1 MIAPTSPQEVLRK
14 LVAIPSV
21 SSQSNRPVV
30 EWIQRFFAPLGWQQ
44 RLFRY
49 VDADGVEKLNLIV
62 SPQELNEGEVE
73 AELAIVC
80 HTDTVPFSPEW
91 EGATELREEEGMLHG
106 CGACDV
112 KGFLACM
119 LAAVSGMEATRWKQ
133 RLCLVFTADEE
144 VGCRG
149 ARFLLEQ
156 RALRA
161 RYAIVGEPTSLV
173 PARAGKGYCLAKVQ
187 VKGEAAHSAFPE
199 AGRSAIFAAA
209 RLLGEI
215 EMLSEEMKKIRNEAF
230 SPPWTTLNVGEIQ
243 GGTAKNIVPAA
254 CSFLLEWR
262 PIPGQQPEL
271 VLDRLKAIVER
282 LSASGDN
289 DTEIEVLRLEQGFE
303 TDAESVII
311 SAMQKSVET
320 PVQTIAFGTEAPW
333 LERMG
338 AEAVVI
344 GPGSMLTAHSPRE
357 CVPSAE
363 LDDCVQM
370 LRMAI
375 EGICD

>member
-1 MIAPTSPQEVLRK
+1 MSPQEWLRE

-21 SSQSNRPVV
+21 SSLSNRPMV
-30 EWIQRFFAPLGWQQ
+30 ERLQRFFQEMRWQQ
-44 RLFRY
+44 RVFRY
-49 VDADGVEKLNLIV
+49 QDASGVEKLNLIV
-62 SPQELNEGEVE
+62 SPYEMGEGQVE

-80 HTDTVPFSPEW
+80 HTDTVPFGAEW
-91 EGATELREEEGMLHG
+91 KDATELREREGMLHG

-119 LAAVSGMEATRWKQ
+119 LAAVCGIDCTALRR

-156 RALRA
+156 DALRA

-173 PARAGKGYCLAKVQ
+173 PAHAGKGYCLAKVR
-187 VKGEAAHSAFPE
+187 VKGVAAHSAYPE
-199 AGRSAIFAAA
+199 AGRSAIFATG

-215 EMLSEEMKKIRNEAF
+215 EQLAREMMELRDQAF
-230 SPPWTTLNVGEIQ
+230 SPPWTTLNVGEMH
-243 GGTAKNIVPAA
+243 GGTAKNVIPAE
-254 CSFLLEWR
+254 CWLLLEWR
-262 PIPGQQPEL
+262 PIPGQRPEL
-271 VLDRLKAIVER
+271 VVER
-282 LSASGDN
+282 LREMVERVGSAAGDGIEI
-289 DTEIEVLRLEQGFE
+289 EIEVLRMERGFE
-303 TDAESVII
+303 T
-311 SAMQKSVET
+311 SVESAVVRAVRGDADA

-333 LERMG
+333 MAKMG
-338 AEAVVI
+338 AQAVVI

-363 LDDCVQM
+363 LDGCVEM
-370 LRMAI
+370 LRGAI
-375 EGICD
+375 ERICG